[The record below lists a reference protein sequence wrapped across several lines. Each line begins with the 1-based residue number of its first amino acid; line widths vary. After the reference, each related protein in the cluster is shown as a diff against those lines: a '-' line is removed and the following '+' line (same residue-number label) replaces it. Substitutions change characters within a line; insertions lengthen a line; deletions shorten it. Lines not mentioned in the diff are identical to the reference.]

1 MCGRYTITLTMEE
14 LMLRFFLETS
24 TPFYEPRFNVA
35 PGQLVPAII
44 NDGKHNKLG
53 QLRWGLI
60 PSWAEDPKVGYKMI
74 NARVETLAEKPAFR
88 VPLQRKRCMIPADG
102 FYDWKVSE
110 EGKQPMR
117 ITLKSGELFAMAALY
132 DTWESPEGGK
142 ISSCTI
148 ITTESNKI
156 MEGIHDRMPI
166 ILRKEDEAMWLN
178 RSIQDTELLRSL
190 LQRPY
195 PDDEMRVYPVSKA
208 VGNVKNDSPDNI
220 KEVS

>member
-1 MCGRYTITLTMEE
+1 MEE

-166 ILRKEDEAMWLN
+166 ILRKEDEAMWLD
-178 RSIQDTELLRSL
+178 RSIQDTELLLSL

>member
-24 TPFYEPRFNVA
+24 TPFYEPRYNIA
-35 PGQLVPAII
+35 PGQMVPAII

-60 PSWAEDPKVGYKMI
+60 PSWAEDPKVGYNMI

-88 VPLQRKRCMIPADG
+88 VPFQRKRCLIPADG
-102 FYDWKVSE
+102 FYEWKVTKH
-110 EGKQPMR
+110 GKQPMR
-117 ITLKSGELFAMAALY
+117 ITLKEGGLFAMAALY
-132 DTWESPEGGK
+132 DTWGSPDGSK

-148 ITTESNKI
+148 ITTGSSKI

-166 ILRKEDEAMWLN
+166 ILRKEDEATWLD
-178 RSIQDTELLRSL
+178 RSIQDPKLLLSL

-195 PDDEMRVYPVSKA
+195 PDDDMRVYPVSKA
-208 VGNVKNDSPDNI
+208 VGNVKNDSAELLHI
-220 KEVS
+220 SG